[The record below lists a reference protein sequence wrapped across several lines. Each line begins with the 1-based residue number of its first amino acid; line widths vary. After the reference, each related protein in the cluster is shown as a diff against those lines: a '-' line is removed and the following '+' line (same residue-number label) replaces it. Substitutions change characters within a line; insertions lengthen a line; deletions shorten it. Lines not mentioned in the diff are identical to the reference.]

1 MDLISI
7 PFYCSV
13 PSLLQIAIFFS
24 LITSALLL
32 LCLVGKEKRKFPF
45 FSLLDCRS
53 QQLLSFA
60 NIESYPRIFG
70 QFQSGFSNI
79 FLHCYA
85 GFPWICEFASFLP
98 LLIFCGLILFS
109 STWLSFSSLIIVLKS
124 NTSIPKVSR
133 LGPVSE
139 YTSLE
144 FCFSFLRFFYF
155 ILILSFLS
163 FCFNDSQGTFS
174 LLPCPRAAL
183 CGTSL
188 WLLSCDMWL
197 RMNLQFS
204 LLGCLPKMGVAES
217 QWSPEWGQ
225 YCVIQKV
232 LTHPLSR
239 WPHKDPAGQMG

>member
-60 NIESYPRIFG
+60 NIESYLRIFG

-155 ILILSFLS
+155 NFKFPFFL
-163 FCFNDSQGTFS
+163 FQWFS
-174 LLPCPRAAL
+174 GHVLPSAMPKSC
-183 CGTSL
+183 SL
-188 WLLSCDMWL
+188 WDIFVALVMWH
-197 RMNLQFS
+197 
-204 LLGCLPKMGVAES
+204 VAEDELAVFPPRLPS
-217 QWSPEWGQ
+217 
-225 YCVIQKV
+225 
-232 LTHPLSR
+232 
-239 WPHKDPAGQMG
+239 